1 MAEKNKEKK
10 NHKVSVGF
18 QNINML
24 LKDLE
29 KKETDKVG
37 LVKGIHLIGC

>member
-18 QNINML
+18 KNINML
-24 LKDLE
+24 KIW

>member
-18 QNINML
+18 KNINML
-24 LKDLE
+24 KIWKKKKLTKLGWLK
-29 KKETDKVG
+29 VY
-37 LVKGIHLIGC
+37 I

>member
-18 QNINML
+18 KNIRFG
-24 LKDLE
+24 

>member
-18 QNINML
+18 KNINML
-24 LKDLE
+24 FKIW
-29 KKETDKVG
+29 KKRN
-37 LVKGIHLIGC
+37 